1 MVMRGVMLR
10 ECSTNCKQ
18 LFYTFSVILMLGFI
32 SACGSGEGES
42 ELESKTSA
50 TLPEPIFKEISFT
63 QSGINFLNTIREDET
78 HNFFNYNYI
87 YNGSGLA
94 IGDFNND
101 DLKDIYFVSNQSK
114 NKLFLNKGNLKFQ
127 NITDSAGVAALK
139 GWKNGVT
146 VVDINQDGLDDIYL
160 SRSGRYEDPDQR
172 ANFLY
177 INNGDLTFTESAA
190 QYGLADKG
198 YGIQAYFFDYDRDG
212 DLDLYQMNH
221 RLDFNNKNT
230 IMFLRNEKPE
240 DYDAYS
246 RDRLYENKGGRFV
259 DVSNNAGIFNS
270 AWGLSAV
277 MGDFNEDGWED
288 IYVANDY
295 LTPDFL
301 YINNQDGTFTESI
314 QDYFQHMS
322 FFSMGSDWADI
333 DNNGHFDLVTLDM
346 APEDHVRSKRLMA
359 SMSNEFFRTMVDEGL
374 QHQYMINTLQYNH
387 GGGNYSEVSQVSGID
402 KTDWSWTALFGDY
415 DVDGLKDLY
424 VTNGIRK
431 DITDNDAA
439 ASTDSL
445 YALGKQLALGQVLK
459 LLPSQNLQNPVFK
472 NVDGLKFKRSNI
484 DWGMKRAF
492 NSNGAVYSDL
502 DNDGDLE
509 IITNNMDLMCTLY
522 QNLTVENKDKKMRM
536 INVKGPKGNR
546 EGFGTTLR
554 IKTSDGKEV
563 LEKVRGSRG
572 YLSSSDPAIYVAE
585 SLDIQEIE
593 VMWPTGQTSVLKS
606 AEDLAKGTIDFKDA
620 VFQNVKKDQVQGYFT
635 KVDKSIIDFK
645 HEENQFDDFL
655 KEILL
660 PHRQSE
666 HGPFIS
672 KSDVNGDGLEDVYV
686 GGARDQSGSLFVQ
699 TTDGKYSESSQ
710 ATFLK
715 DRAHEDMNATFFDVD
730 GDQDMDLYVVS
741 GSGEFYQGNSRLLRD
756 RLYLNDGKG
765 NYSRA
770 AADALPND
778 QAGGSKALPS
788 DIDGDGD
795 QDLIIINRNVPG
807 EYPKG
812 AKSFIYINEGGRFVN
827 DTKNVS
833 TDFYEISQMLTDG
846 VMIDIDQNG
855 FEDLVVVGEWM
866 SPKIFMND
874 GGEFEEE
881 ELEMDNLK
889 GWWQSVKP
897 TDIDND
903 GDIDFVVGNIGLNNK
918 FHPKP
923 DSPLLLF
930 YNDFDKNGI
939 GDIVLSKSNGGELL
953 PVRGRECSSQ
963 QMPFILEKFDNYE
976 KFANADLTA
985 IYSEERLDASLK
997 LEVNNFASGILI
1009 NNGDMNFEFKELPSL
1024 SQFGAVR
1031 DVIIKDVNKDGLM
1044 DFICGGNFYGSEVET
1059 VRYDSNFGSIVINK
1073 GNGNFETLSLE
1084 ASGLVL
1090 NSDVRDL
1097 ETVTVKNEEYLLVTS
1112 NNDEVRSYKFS
1123 KRP

>member
-1 MVMRGVMLR
+1 MKGVMLR
-10 ECSTNCKQ
+10 ECSANCKRH
-18 LFYTFSVILMLGFI
+18 FFTFSVILILSFL
-32 SACGSGEGES
+32 SSCDSGGE
-42 ELESKTSA
+42 EVASKSKED
-50 TLPEPIFKEISFT
+50 LPKSEPIFKEISFT

-101 DLKDIYFVSNQSK
+101 ELKDIYFVSNQSR
-114 NKLFLNKGNLKFQ
+114 NKLFLNKGDLKFE
-127 NITDSAGVAALK
+127 NITESAGVDALE

-146 VVDINQDGLDDIYL
+146 VVDINQDGFDDIYL
-160 SRSGRYEDPDQR
+160 SRSGLYENPDER
-172 ANFLY
+172 SNYLY
-177 INNGDLTFTESAA
+177 INNGDLTFTERAA
-190 QYGLADKG
+190 DYGLADKG

-221 RLDFNNKNT
+221 RVDFNNKNT
-230 IMFLRNEKPE
+230 IMFLRNEKPK
-240 DYDAYS
+240 DYDVYS
-246 RDRLYENKGGRFV
+246 RDRLYENRGGRFV
-259 DVSNNAGIFNS
+259 DVSDKSGIVNS

-288 IYVANDY
+288 VYVANDY

-415 DVDGLKDLY
+415 DADGLKDLY
-424 VTNGIRK
+424 ITNGIRK
-431 DITDNDAA
+431 DITDNDAVTA
-439 ASTDSL
+439 TDSL
-445 YALGKQLALGQVLK
+445 YALGEQITLGQVLK
-459 LLPSQNLQNPVFK
+459 LLPSQKLQNPAYK
-472 NVDGLKFKRSNI
+472 NVDGLKFKRSNTA
-484 DWGMKRAF
+484 WGMKRAF

-522 QNLTVENKDKKMRM
+522 QNLTVENSDNGLKEIK
-536 INVKGPKGNR
+536 IVGPKGNR
-546 EGFGTTLR
+546 EGFGTTLK
-554 IKTSDGKEV
+554 IKTKDGRV
-563 LEKVRGSRG
+563 ILEKVRGSRG
-572 YLSSSDPAIYVAE
+572 YLSSSDPAVYVANNLE
-585 SLDIQEIE
+585 MDEIE
-593 VMWPTGQTSVLKS
+593 VTWPTGQTSFVKS
-606 AEDLAKGTIDFKDA
+606 QEDLDKGIISFDQA
-620 VFQNVKKDQVQGYFT
+620 VFEKPVVQEVVSYFT
-635 KVDKSIIDFK
+635 KADIEPIQFK
-645 HEENQFDDFL
+645 HEENSFDDFI

-660 PHRQSE
+660 PNRQSE

-672 KSDVNGDGLEDVYV
+672 KGDVNGDGLDDIYV
-686 GGARDQSGSLFVQ
+686 GGAKDQAGRLFIQSSNGSYIPSSETVFNNDSG
-699 TTDGKYSESSQ
+699 
-710 ATFLK
+710 
-715 DRAHEDMNATFFDVD
+715 HEDMNSTFFDVD
-730 GDQDMDLYVVS
+730 GDNDLDLYVVS

-756 RLYLNDGKG
+756 RLYINDGTG
-765 NYSRA
+765 VYSRA
-770 AADALPND
+770 AADVLPND
-778 QAGGSKALPS
+778 QTGGSKALPS

-795 QDLIIINRNVPG
+795 QDLIIVNRNIPG

-812 AKSFIYINEGGRFVN
+812 PKSYVYLNEGGRFVN
-827 DTKNVS
+827 ATKS
-833 TDFYEISQMLTDG
+833 LSSDLYEASNMLTDG
-846 VMIDIDQNG
+846 AMIDIDNNG

-866 SPKIFMND
+866 SPKIYLND
-874 GGEFEEE
+874 GE
-881 ELEMDNLK
+881 ELEEVELPFDNLK
-889 GWWQSVKP
+889 GWWNSIKP

-903 GDIDFVVGNIGLNNK
+903 GDVDFVVGNIGLNNK

-923 DSPLLLF
+923 DSPLYLF
-930 YNDFDKNGI
+930 YNDFDENGI
-939 GDIVLSKSNGGELL
+939 GDIVLSKSNGEELL

-985 IYSEERLDASLK
+985 IYSEERLDQSLK

-1009 NNGDMNFEFKELPSL
+1009 NNGDMDFEFKELPTL
-1024 SQFGAVR
+1024 SQFGAVQ
-1031 DVIIKDVNKDGLM
+1031 DMILKDINNDGLI
-1044 DFICGGNFYGSEVET
+1044 DIICAGNFFGSEVET
-1059 VRYDSNFGSIVINK
+1059 VRYDSNFGSVVINR
-1073 GNGNFETLSLE
+1073 GNNKFETLSLE
-1084 ASGLVL
+1084 ESGLLL
-1090 NSDVRDL
+1090 NTDVRDL
-1097 ETVTVKNEEYLLVTS
+1097 EAVTIQNEEYLLVTS
-1112 NNDEVRSYKFS
+1112 NNDQLRSYKLT

>member
-1 MVMRGVMLR
+1 MV
-10 ECSTNCKQ
+10 
-18 LFYTFSVILMLGFI
+18 
-32 SACGSGEGES
+32 SACGSQNENN
-42 ELESKTSA
+42 ELAEEKTA
-50 TLPEPIFKEISFT
+50 PVAAPIFKEISFT
-63 QSGINFLNTIREDET
+63 QSGINFLNTIREDDT
-78 HNFFNYNYI
+78 HNFFNFNYI

-101 DLKDIYFVSNQSK
+101 DLKDIYFVSNQSR
-114 NKLFLNKGNLKFQ
+114 NRLFLNKGSLKFE
-127 NITDSAGVAALK
+127 NITDSAGVSAAK

-160 SRSGRYEDPDQR
+160 SRSGRYEDPNER
-172 ANFLY
+172 ANYLY
-177 INNGDLTFTESAA
+177 INNGDLTFTESAEK
-190 QYGLADKG
+190 YGLADKG

-230 IMFLRNEKPE
+230 IMFLRNEKPS
-240 DYDAYS
+240 DYDPYS
-246 RDRLYENKGGRFV
+246 RDRLYENRGGRYV
-259 DVSNNAGIFNS
+259 DISDRSGIVNS

-277 MGDFNEDGWED
+277 MGDFNEDGWDD

-359 SMSNEFFRTMVDEGL
+359 SMSNEFFRTMVDQGL
-374 QHQYMINTLQYNH
+374 QHQYMINSLQYNH
-387 GGGNYSEVSQVSGID
+387 GDGNFSEVSQVSGID

-415 DVDGLKDLY
+415 NADGLKDLY
-424 VTNGIRK
+424 ITNGIRK
-431 DITDNDAA
+431 DITDNDAVT
-439 ASTDSL
+439 ASDSIF
-445 YALGKQLALGQVLK
+445 ALGKQVALGQILK
-459 LLPSQNLQNPVFK
+459 LLPSQKLQNPVYQ
-472 NVDGLKFKRSNI
+472 NIDGLKFKRKNVE
-484 DWGMKRAF
+484 WGLKRAF

-509 IITNNMDLMCTLY
+509 IITNNMDLMCTLN
-522 QNLTVENKDKKMRM
+522 QNLTVENEGVRLRK
-536 INVKGPKGNR
+536 ITVVGPKGNR

-554 IKTSDGKEV
+554 IKTTDGNTV

-572 YLSSSDPAIYVAE
+572 YLSSSDRAIYLSE
-585 SLDIQEIE
+585 NIKIKEIE
-593 VMWPTGQTSVLKS
+593 VEWPTGQSSVITDLK
-606 AEDLAKGTIDFKDA
+606 EIEGGVIDY
-620 VFQNVKKDQVQGYFT
+620 QNAAFVKMSVEEERSYFT
-635 KVDKSIIDFK
+635 EADAPIIDFK
-645 HEENQFDDFL
+645 HDENSFDDFI

-666 HGPFIS
+666 HGPFIT
-672 KSDVNGDGLEDVYV
+672 KADVNGDGLEDVYI
-686 GGARDQSGSLFVQ
+686 GGAKDQSGSLFVQ
-699 TTDGKYSESSQ
+699 QSSGQYVKSSQ
-710 ATFLK
+710 STFST
-715 DRAHEDMNATFFDVD
+715 DAAHEDMGSTFFDAD
-730 GDQDMDLYVVS
+730 GDNDLDLYVVS
-741 GSGEFYQGNSRLLRD
+741 GSGEFYQGNGNLLRD
-756 RLYLNDGKG
+756 RLYLNDGSG
-765 NYSRA
+765 NFSRVS
-770 AADALPND
+770 DALPND
-778 QAGGSKALPS
+778 QIGGSKALAS
-788 DIDGDGD
+788 DIDNDGD
-795 QDLIIINRNVPG
+795 QDLIVINRNVPG

-812 AKSFIYINEGGRFVN
+812 PRSFVYLNEGGRFVN
-827 DTKNVS
+827 ATKNFS
-833 TDFYEISQMLTDG
+833 SDIYDASQMLTDG
-846 VMIDIDQNG
+846 VLVDIDQNG

-866 SPKIFMND
+866 SPKIYMND
-874 GGEFEEE
+874 GEEFEEAS
-881 ELEMDNLK
+881 LDLDNLK
-889 GWWQSVKP
+889 GWWQSIKP

-923 DSPLLLF
+923 DSPLYLF
-930 YNDFDKNGI
+930 YNDFDENGI
-939 GDIVLSKSNGGELL
+939 GDIVLSKSNGEELL

-985 IYSEERLDASLK
+985 IYSEERLEASLK

-1009 NNGDMNFEFKELPSL
+1009 NNGDMNFEFKELPTL

-1031 DVIIKDVNKDGLM
+1031 DVILKDVNGDGLT
-1044 DFICGGNFYGSEVET
+1044 DLICAGNFFGSEVET
-1059 VRYDSNFGSIVINK
+1059 VRYDSSFGSIVINK
-1073 GNGNFETLSLE
+1073 GNNEFETLSLAE
-1084 ASGLVL
+1084 SGLVL

-1097 ETVTVKNEEYLLVTS
+1097 ETVTVQSDEYLLVTS
-1112 NNDEVRSYKFS
+1112 NNDELKSYKFA

>member
-1 MVMRGVMLR
+1 MKGVMLR
-10 ECSTNCKQ
+10 ECSANCKRH
-18 LFYTFSVILMLGFI
+18 FFTFSVILILSFL
-32 SACGSGEGES
+32 SSCDSGGE
-42 ELESKTSA
+42 EVASKSKED
-50 TLPEPIFKEISFT
+50 LPKSEPIFKEISFT

-101 DLKDIYFVSNQSK
+101 ELKDIYFVSNQSR
-114 NKLFLNKGNLKFQ
+114 NKLFLNKGDLKFE
-127 NITDSAGVAALK
+127 NITESAGVDALE

-146 VVDINQDGLDDIYL
+146 VVDINQDGFDDIYL
-160 SRSGRYEDPDQR
+160 SRSGLYENPDER
-172 ANFLY
+172 SNYLY
-177 INNGDLTFTESAA
+177 INNGDLTFTERAA
-190 QYGLADKG
+190 DYGLADKG

-221 RLDFNNKNT
+221 RVDFNNKNT
-230 IMFLRNEKPE
+230 IMFLRNEKPK
-240 DYDAYS
+240 DYDVYS
-246 RDRLYENKGGRFV
+246 RDRLYENRGGRFV
-259 DVSNNAGIFNS
+259 DVSDKSGIVNS

-288 IYVANDY
+288 VYVANDY

-415 DVDGLKDLY
+415 DADGLKDLY
-424 VTNGIRK
+424 ITNGIRK
-431 DITDNDAA
+431 DITDNDAVTA
-439 ASTDSL
+439 TDSL
-445 YALGKQLALGQVLK
+445 YALGEQITLGQVLK
-459 LLPSQNLQNPVFK
+459 LLPSQKLQNPAYK
-472 NVDGLKFKRSNI
+472 NVDGLKFKRSNTA
-484 DWGMKRAF
+484 WGMKRAF

-522 QNLTVENKDKKMRM
+522 QNLTVENSDNGLKEIK
-536 INVKGPKGNR
+536 IVGPKGNR
-546 EGFGTTLR
+546 EGFGTTLK
-554 IKTSDGKEV
+554 IKTKDGRV
-563 LEKVRGSRG
+563 ILEKVRGSRG
-572 YLSSSDPAIYVAE
+572 YLSSSDPAVYVANNLE
-585 SLDIQEIE
+585 MDEIE
-593 VMWPTGQTSVLKS
+593 VTWPTGQTSFVKS
-606 AEDLAKGTIDFKDA
+606 QEDLDKGIISFDQA
-620 VFQNVKKDQVQGYFT
+620 VFEKPVVQEVVSYFT
-635 KVDKSIIDFK
+635 KADIEPIQFK
-645 HEENQFDDFL
+645 HEENSFDDFI

-660 PHRQSE
+660 PNRQSE

-672 KSDVNGDGLEDVYV
+672 KGDVNGDGLDDIYV
-686 GGARDQSGSLFVQ
+686 GGAKDQAGRLFIQSSNGSYIPSSETVFNNDSG
-699 TTDGKYSESSQ
+699 
-710 ATFLK
+710 
-715 DRAHEDMNATFFDVD
+715 HEDMNSTFFDVD
-730 GDQDMDLYVVS
+730 GDNDLDLYVVS

-756 RLYLNDGKG
+756 RLYINDGTG
-765 NYSRA
+765 VYSRA
-770 AADALPND
+770 AADVLPND
-778 QAGGSKALPS
+778 QTGGSKALPS

-795 QDLIIINRNVPG
+795 QDLIIVNRNIPG

-812 AKSFIYINEGGRFVN
+812 PKSYVYLNEGGRFVN
-827 DTKNVS
+827 ATKS
-833 TDFYEISQMLTDG
+833 LSSDLYEASNMLTDG
-846 VMIDIDQNG
+846 AMIDIDNNG

-866 SPKIFMND
+866 SPKIYLND
-874 GGEFEEE
+874 GE
-881 ELEMDNLK
+881 ELEEVELPFDNLK
-889 GWWQSVKP
+889 GWWNSIKP

-903 GDIDFVVGNIGLNNK
+903 GDVDFVVGNIGLNNK

-923 DSPLLLF
+923 DSPLYLF
-930 YNDFDKNGI
+930 YNDFDENGI
-939 GDIVLSKSNGGELL
+939 GDIVLSKSNGEELL

-985 IYSEERLDASLK
+985 IYSEERLDQSLK

-1009 NNGDMNFEFKELPSL
+1009 NNGDMDFEFKELPTL
-1024 SQFGAVR
+1024 SQFGAVQ
-1031 DVIIKDVNKDGLM
+1031 DMILKDINNDGLI
-1044 DFICGGNFYGSEVET
+1044 DIICAGNFYGSEVET
-1059 VRYDSNFGSIVINK
+1059 VRYDSNFGSVVINR
-1073 GNGNFETLSLE
+1073 GNNKFETLSLE
-1084 ASGLVL
+1084 ESGLLL
-1090 NSDVRDL
+1090 NTDVRDL
-1097 ETVTVKNEEYLLVTS
+1097 EAVTIQNEEYLLVTS
-1112 NNDEVRSYKFS
+1112 NNDQLRSYKLT

>member
-1 MVMRGVMLR
+1 MVMKGVMLR
-10 ECSTNCKQ
+10 ECNTNCKPR
-18 LFYTFSVILMLGFI
+18 FFTFSMILALAAVF
-32 SACGSGEGES
+32 ACSPGIKEDNLSTES
-42 ELESKTSA
+42 EVPIED
-50 TLPEPIFKEISFT
+50 PIFKEISFT

-101 DLKDIYFVSNQSK
+101 DLNDIYFVSNQSR
-114 NKLFLNKGNLKFQ
+114 NRLFLNKGGLKFQ
-127 NITDSAGVAALK
+127 NVTDSAGIHATG

-146 VVDINQDGLDDIYL
+146 VVDINQDGFDDIYL
-160 SRSGRYEDPDQR
+160 SRSGRYEDPSER
-172 ANFLY
+172 ANYLY
-177 INNGDLTFTESAA
+177 INNGDLTFTERASE
-190 QYGLADKG
+190 YGLADMG

-230 IMFLRNEKPE
+230 IMFLRNEQAK
-240 DYDAYS
+240 DYDPYS

-259 DVSNNAGIFNS
+259 DVSDKAGIVNS

-277 MGDFNEDGWED
+277 MGDFNEDGWDD

-301 YINNQDGTFTESI
+301 YINNQDGTFTEAI

-387 GGGNYSEVSQVSGID
+387 GNGSFSEVSQVSGID
-402 KTDWSWTALFGDY
+402 KSDWSWTALFGDY
-415 DVDGLKDLY
+415 NADGLKDLFI
-424 VTNGIRK
+424 TNGIRK
-431 DITDNDAA
+431 DITDNDAVTA
-439 ASTDSL
+439 TDSL
-445 YALGKQLALGQVLK
+445 YALGKRVALGQVLK
-459 LLPSQNLQNPVFK
+459 LLPSEKLQNPIYK
-472 NVDGLKFKRSNI
+472 NIDGLKFKRSNV
-484 DWGMKRAF
+484 DWGLKRAY

-509 IITNNMDLMCTLY
+509 IITNNMDLMCTLN
-522 QNLTVENKDKKMRM
+522 QNLTVENKGKRLRKFKV
-536 INVKGPKGNR
+536 IGPEGNR
-546 EGFGTTLR
+546 EGFGTTLK
-554 IKTSDGKEV
+554 IKTDDNKV
-563 LEKVRGSRG
+563 ILEKIRGSRG
-572 YLSSSDPAIYVAE
+572 YLSSSDKAIYLSE
-585 SLDIQEIE
+585 DIQIKEIE
-593 VMWPTGQTSVLKS
+593 IYWPTGQQSIINDLS
-606 AEDLAKGTIDFKDA
+606 QIEDGVIDFAEA
-620 VFQNVKKDQVQGYFT
+620 VFSAVEVEDVTSYFT
-635 KVDKSIIDFK
+635 EVESPVIDFK
-645 HEENQFDDFL
+645 HEENQFDDFI

-666 HGPFIS
+666 HGPFLA
-672 KSDVNGDGLEDVYV
+672 KADVDGNGLEDIYV
-686 GGARDQSGSLFVQ
+686 GGAKGQAGSLFTQGSNGRYTKSTQVAFSN
-699 TTDGKYSESSQ
+699 D
-710 ATFLK
+710 A
-715 DRAHEDMNATFFDVD
+715 DHEDMHSTFFDAD
-730 GDQDMDLYVVS
+730 GDNDLDLYVVS
-741 GSGEFYQGNSRLLRD
+741 GSGEFYQGNNNLLRD
-756 RLYLNDGKG
+756 RLYLNDGEG

-770 AADALPND
+770 SDALPND
-778 QAGGSKALPS
+778 QVGGSKSLAS
-788 DIDGDGD
+788 DIDNDGD

-807 EYPKG
+807 EYPRG
-812 AKSFIYINEGGRFVN
+812 PRSFVYVNEGGRFIN
-827 DTKNVS
+827 ATKNVS
-833 TDFYEISQMLTDG
+833 SDLYEASQMLTDG
-846 VMIDIDQNG
+846 VMLDLDQNG

-866 SPKIFMND
+866 SPKIYLND
-874 GGEFEEE
+874 GDEFEEV
-881 ELEMDNLK
+881 DSDFSNLK
-889 GWWQSVKP
+889 GWWHSLKP

-923 DSPLLLF
+923 DSPLYLF
-930 YNDFDKNGI
+930 YNDFDENGI
-939 GDIVLSKSNGGELL
+939 GDIVLSKSNGEELL

-1009 NNGDMNFEFKELPSL
+1009 NDGKMNFEFKELPTL

-1031 DVIIKDVNKDGLM
+1031 DIILKDLNNDGLV
-1044 DFICGGNFYGSEVET
+1044 DLICAGNFYGSEVET

-1073 GNGNFETLSLE
+1073 GNNEFETLSLE
-1084 ASGLVL
+1084 ESGLIL

-1097 ETVTVKNEEYLLVTS
+1097 ETVTIKNDEYLIATS
-1112 NNDEVRSYKFS
+1112 NNDVLRSYKLT

>member
-1 MVMRGVMLR
+1 MLR
-10 ECSTNCKQ
+10 ECSANCKRH
-18 LFYTFSVILMLGFI
+18 FFTFSVILILSFL
-32 SACGSGEGES
+32 SSCDSGGE
-42 ELESKTSA
+42 EVASKSKED
-50 TLPEPIFKEISFT
+50 LPKSEPIFKEISFT

-101 DLKDIYFVSNQSK
+101 ELKDIYFVSNQSR
-114 NKLFLNKGNLKFQ
+114 NKLFLNKGDLKFE
-127 NITDSAGVAALK
+127 NITESAGVDALE

-146 VVDINQDGLDDIYL
+146 VVDINQDGFDDIYL
-160 SRSGRYEDPDQR
+160 SRSGLYENPDER
-172 ANFLY
+172 SNYLY
-177 INNGDLTFTESAA
+177 INNGDLTFTERAA
-190 QYGLADKG
+190 DYGLADKG

-221 RLDFNNKNT
+221 RVDFNNKNT
-230 IMFLRNEKPE
+230 IMFLRNEKPK
-240 DYDAYS
+240 DYDVYS
-246 RDRLYENKGGRFV
+246 RDRLYENRGGRFV
-259 DVSNNAGIFNS
+259 DVSDKSGIVNS

-288 IYVANDY
+288 VYVANDY

-415 DVDGLKDLY
+415 DADGLKDLY
-424 VTNGIRK
+424 ITNGIRK
-431 DITDNDAA
+431 DITDNDAVTA
-439 ASTDSL
+439 TDSL
-445 YALGKQLALGQVLK
+445 YALGEQITLGQVLK
-459 LLPSQNLQNPVFK
+459 LLPSQKLQNPAYK
-472 NVDGLKFKRSNI
+472 NVDGLKFKRSNTA
-484 DWGMKRAF
+484 WGMKRAF

-522 QNLTVENKDKKMRM
+522 QNLTVENSDNGLKEIK
-536 INVKGPKGNR
+536 IVGPKGNR
-546 EGFGTTLR
+546 EGFGTTLK
-554 IKTSDGKEV
+554 IKTKDGRV
-563 LEKVRGSRG
+563 ILEKVRGSRG
-572 YLSSSDPAIYVAE
+572 YLSSSDPAVYVANNLE
-585 SLDIQEIE
+585 MDEIE
-593 VMWPTGQTSVLKS
+593 VTWPTGQTSFVKS
-606 AEDLAKGTIDFKDA
+606 QEDLDKGIISFDQA
-620 VFQNVKKDQVQGYFT
+620 VFEKPVVQEVVSYFT
-635 KVDKSIIDFK
+635 KADIEPIQFK
-645 HEENQFDDFL
+645 HEENSFDDFI

-660 PHRQSE
+660 PNRQSE

-672 KSDVNGDGLEDVYV
+672 KGDVNGDGLDDIYV
-686 GGARDQSGSLFVQ
+686 GGAKDQAGRLFIQSSNGSYIPSSETVFNNDSG
-699 TTDGKYSESSQ
+699 
-710 ATFLK
+710 
-715 DRAHEDMNATFFDVD
+715 HEDMNSTFFDVD
-730 GDQDMDLYVVS
+730 GDNDLDLYVVS

-756 RLYLNDGKG
+756 RLYINDGTG
-765 NYSRA
+765 VYSRA
-770 AADALPND
+770 AADVLPND
-778 QAGGSKALPS
+778 QTGGSKALPS

-795 QDLIIINRNVPG
+795 QDLIIVNRNIPG

-812 AKSFIYINEGGRFVN
+812 PKSYVYLNEGGRFVN
-827 DTKNVS
+827 ATKS
-833 TDFYEISQMLTDG
+833 LSSDLYEASNMLTDG
-846 VMIDIDQNG
+846 AMIDIDNNG

-866 SPKIFMND
+866 SPKIYLND
-874 GGEFEEE
+874 GE
-881 ELEMDNLK
+881 ELEEVELPFDNLK
-889 GWWQSVKP
+889 GWWNSIKP

-903 GDIDFVVGNIGLNNK
+903 GDVDFVVGNIGLNNK

-923 DSPLLLF
+923 DSPLYLF
-930 YNDFDKNGI
+930 YNDFDENGI
-939 GDIVLSKSNGGELL
+939 GDIVLSKSNGEELL

-985 IYSEERLDASLK
+985 IYSEERLDQSLK

-1009 NNGDMNFEFKELPSL
+1009 NNGDMDFEFKELPTL
-1024 SQFGAVR
+1024 SQFGAVQ
-1031 DVIIKDVNKDGLM
+1031 DMILKDINNDGLI
-1044 DFICGGNFYGSEVET
+1044 DIICAGNFYGSEVET
-1059 VRYDSNFGSIVINK
+1059 VRYDSNFGSVVINR
-1073 GNGNFETLSLE
+1073 GNNKFETLSLE
-1084 ASGLVL
+1084 ESGLLL
-1090 NSDVRDL
+1090 NTDVRDL
-1097 ETVTVKNEEYLLVTS
+1097 EAVTIQNEEYLLVTS
-1112 NNDEVRSYKFS
+1112 NNDQLRSYKLT